1 MKVLFVDLET
11 APCLSWVWGMY
22 EQNVID
28 VKKSWYILAFAYKW
42 QGEKKIHAKAITD
55 YRQKDPEDDYGLCK
69 KLHSLISDA
78 DLVIAHNGKA
88 FDRRKSHARF
98 IKHGFKPTVHIPW
111 LDTLLLARQQFG
123 FLSNKLNDLGAYLNI
138 GRKLPHT
145 GFDLWKRCMVRE
157 RKAIKKMK
165 AYNIRDVWLLEK
177 VYDRLKPWAAKL
189 PAVSEEE
196 CNACLSTHIHRRGA
210 VRKSKT
216 RFQFECQDCGHW
228 QVKTVGA
235 ENEHRRLRRTRL

>member
-1 MKVLFVDLET
+1 LKVLFVDLET

-42 QGEKKIHAKAITD
+42 QGEKKIHTKAITD
-55 YRQKDPEDDYGLCK
+55 FKQADPEDDYGLCK
-69 KLHSLISDA
+69 KLHSLISQA
-78 DLVIAHNGKA
+78 DLVVAHNGKR

-98 IKHGFKPTVHIPW
+98 IKHNLPPCTHIKW
-111 LDTLLLARQQFG
+111 YDTLQLARAEFG

-145 GFDLWKRCMVRE
+145 GFDLWKRCMRRE

-165 AYNIRDVWLLEK
+165 AYNARDVWLLEK
-177 VYDRLKPWAAKL
+177 VFDRLKPWAKRL
-189 PAVSEEE
+189 PDAAEHE
-196 CNACLSTHIHRRGA
+196 CNSCLSTHLNRRGP

-216 RFQFECQDCGHW
+216 RFQFVCRECGHW
-228 QVKTVGA
+228 QVKTVETKHG
-235 ENEHRRLRRTRL
+235 ERNRRRS